1 MDEVDARFGASERSV
16 VIRSSRHP
24 VCLAWFGRLFK
35 CRLEGHCGGAQF
47 LRGTFGCWI
56 AGPSEYVV
64 FDFSTATWFRCPRGP
79 PITPRQGSRI
89 RRKADSVA
97 SMTKLPGVPLLG
109 VALLAVLTTVAIG
122 CGSSDQPAYCS
133 NVSSLESSV
142 GDLKDLQLESGVLST
157 LQADLAAVKG
167 NADAVVSSAKADFP
181 DETGALA
188 DSVQSLSSSVEALP
202 ASPTAKQLAPIA
214 LEVSSTVNAAQ
225 ALSDATSSACD

>member
-1 MDEVDARFGASERSV
+1 
-16 VIRSSRHP
+16 
-24 VCLAWFGRLFK
+24 
-35 CRLEGHCGGAQF
+35 
-47 LRGTFGCWI
+47 
-56 AGPSEYVV
+56 
-64 FDFSTATWFRCPRGP
+64 
-79 PITPRQGSRI
+79 
-89 RRKADSVA
+89 
-97 SMTKLPGVPLLG
+97 MTKLPGVPLLG

-157 LQADLAAVKG
+157 LQAGLTAVKD